1 MGIDLSS
8 PDPHHHVMKSDRPF
22 LGILCMLVF
31 CFLAPLGDA
40 IAKSIG
46 DDVPLLLVLFVR
58 FGMQAA
64 VLLPFILVL
73 SLPVRMGRTVF
84 GWMTFHSLLH
94 IFGVGTMYLSLRY
107 LPLADA
113 LAIAFVMPFIMLLL
127 GKFFLNEEVG
137 RRRISA
143 CIVGFGGTLLVI
155 QPSFADVGWPALLPV
170 AVALIFA
177 IVMLITR
184 IIAKQV
190 DPVSLQASSGI
201 MASAMLLLLLFIMP
215 PDLHPDFALTIPADY
230 LIWLMV
236 AVGLLGTAAH
246 LMMTISL
253 RFAPSATVAPMQYLE
268 IPFATMLGWLVFNEL
283 PNGLAR
289 IGILI
294 TIAAGLYIIAMEHR
308 KART

>member
-1 MGIDLSS
+1 
-8 PDPHHHVMKSDRPF
+8 MKSDRPF

-46 DDVPLLLVLFVR
+46 ENAPLLLVLCAR
-58 FGMQAA
+58 FGIQV
-64 VLLPFILVL
+64 VLL
-73 SLPVRMGRTVF
+73 LPVVF
-84 GWMTFHSLLH
+84 ALGLSFKVERAILGWMTLRSLLH
-94 IFGVGTMYLSLRY
+94 IFGVGAMYLSLRY

-137 RRRISA
+137 SRRISA
-143 CIVGFGGTLLVI
+143 CAVGFGGTLLVI
-155 QPSFADVGWPALLPV
+155 QPSFVDVGWPALLPL

-177 IVMLITR
+177 VFMLITR
-184 IIAKQV
+184 MIAKQV
-190 DPVSLQASSGI
+190 DPISLQASSGI
-201 MASAMLLLLLFIMP
+201 IASLMLLVLLFLLP
-215 PDLHPDFALTIPADY
+215 SGLHPDLTLNQPENYI
-230 LIWLMV
+230 IWLMLW
-236 AVGLLGTAAH
+236 VGILGTAAH

-268 IPFATMLGWLVFNEL
+268 IPFATFLGWFVFNEL

-289 IGILI
+289 VGILI
-294 TIAAGLYIIAMEHR
+294 TVAAGLFIIAMEHR
-308 KART
+308 AAKAKAR